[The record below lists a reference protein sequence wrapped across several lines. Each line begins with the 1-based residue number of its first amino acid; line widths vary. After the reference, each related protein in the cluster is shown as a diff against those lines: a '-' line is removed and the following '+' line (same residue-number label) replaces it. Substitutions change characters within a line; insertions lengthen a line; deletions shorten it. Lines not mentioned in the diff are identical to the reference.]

1 VVSQVLSCGGASN
14 ASFQNVTTTLDPVAA
29 LKSKQFDFAW
39 VYQGWE
45 VIEAQREGVQLN
57 VFPLRAYCMPDYSSP
72 VIITSQQMIQQHP
85 AEIKAF
91 LRATSQGYTYAV
103 QHPHDAAAL
112 LIAGAPAGTFDDSGL
127 VYASQA
133 YLSPQYMADV
143 KCWGE
148 QSLEK
153 WTDYPRF
160 MFDHGALQDANGNPI
175 RTEPAYAA
183 AYTNTFLPC

>member
-1 VVSQVLSCGGASN
+1 
-14 ASFQNVTTTLDPVAA
+14 
-29 LKSKQFDFAW
+29 
-39 VYQGWE
+39 
-45 VIEAQREGVQLN
+45 
-57 VFPLRAYCMPDYSSP
+57 
-72 VIITSQQMIQQHP
+72 
-85 AEIKAF
+85 
-91 LRATSQGYTYAV
+91 
-103 QHPHDAAAL
+103 
-112 LIAGAPAGTFDDSGL
+112 
-127 VYASQA
+127 ASQA